1 MNEKPQKCTCMPNIL
16 SKPERTCW
24 SLIPQ
29 LDTVVIEISL
39 VKALNLRVNPQR
51 LYRAKH
57 LASQNGAYGDKEF
70 YSGSTSYLNIK
81 LHLLKMRIYWQ
92 SCNHIDQVTT
102 KSLLLTW
109 STKLQLGHVGV
120 NEMPVE
126 FLNKVFLQW
135 NWAYHS
141 SNFIG
146 IYPIYASIQVWN
158 LRTGTSRTLAQV
170 STT

>member
-1 MNEKPQKCTCMPNIL
+1 MQIQWKIISDHSYNSSGCFVVLFGGILFQTLETILTPQLERKAYIVMNEKPQKCMCMLNVL

-57 LASQNGAYGDKEF
+57 LASQNGAYSDTEF
-70 YSGSTSYLNIK
+70 YNGPTSYLNIK

-92 SCNHIDQVTT
+92 SCNHIHWVTT
-102 KSLLLTW
+102 KILLLT
-109 STKLQLGHVGV
+109 
-120 NEMPVE
+120 
-126 FLNKVFLQW
+126 
-135 NWAYHS
+135 
-141 SNFIG
+141 
-146 IYPIYASIQVWN
+146 
-158 LRTGTSRTLAQV
+158 
-170 STT
+170 

>member
-1 MNEKPQKCTCMPNIL
+1 MNEKPQKCMCMPNVL

-39 VKALNLRVNPQR
+39 VKALNRELTHRDYNIGQTFGITKWG
-51 LYRAKH
+51 L
-57 LASQNGAYGDKEF
+57 GDTEF

-92 SCNHIDQVTT
+92 SCNHIYQVTT
-102 KSLLLTW
+102 KILLLTW
-109 STKLQLGHVGV
+109 STKLQLGHVWV

-126 FLNKVFLQW
+126 LLNKVFLQW

-141 SNFIG
+141 INFLG

-158 LRTGTSRTLAQV
+158 LRTGTS
-170 STT
+170 S